1 MKDSRENENDPAQS
15 FKICFPSWHFSLL
28 RLFVD
33 FRNKVKTPIELLADK
48 KAIFLNGNV
57 LLVRTWT
64 IILYGWLVI
73 ERTKTQFW
81 FQFCREE
88 DERIESICYK
98 EVAVNFFFLQ
108 DIGYNIKKKL
118 EICCS

>member
-1 MKDSRENENDPAQS
+1 MKTIPHS
-15 FKICFPSWHFSLL
+15 PSKLASLHFSLL

-33 FRNKVKTPIELLADK
+33 FRNKAKTPIELLADR

-88 DERIESICYK
+88 DKRIESICYK

-108 DIGYNIKKKL
+108 DIGYSIKKKL

>member
-98 EVAVNFFFLQ
+98 EVAVNFFSSSRHW
-108 DIGYNIKKKL
+108 I
-118 EICCS
+118 